1 MKRIDGIYDH
11 NVFLIFQC
19 GECDHEVNIN
29 PSELVSVGVPMC
41 HDEFGHGEMEYN
53 GVTVIVREDA

>member
-19 GECDHEVNIN
+19 RDCTCDASIN
-29 PSELVSVGVPMC
+29 PSALVHAGIPICCLDKS
-41 HDEFGHGEMEYN
+41 HGEMEYN
-53 GVTVIVREDA
+53 GVEIIVREDE